1 MRTPITNESFGQEI
15 MPTKNPRIHVVL
27 EQPLFERLKSL
38 SKKDG
43 LSISLE
49 AGEIIRQA
57 FHSPERRAMRIY
69 TGKHI
74 KGLVGK
80 FRMGEPDPAKFFAR

>member
-1 MRTPITNESFGQEI
+1 

-27 EQPLFERLKSL
+27 EAPLFQRLKNL
-38 SKKDG
+38 SKKNG
-43 LSISLE
+43 LSMSLE
-49 AGEIIRQA
+49 AREIIRQA
-57 FHSPERRAMRIY
+57 FYSPEKRSMRPY

-80 FRMGEPDPAKFFAR
+80 LKIGRAGLDDVLATQVHG